1 MDRWGVWGLQAV
13 LLAAGIYFFLGFM
26 KTTRGSGIV
35 RGLVVAF
42 AVIALGL
49 WGVAQVFELEELQ
62 HILRGSTPYVVM
74 ILVILF
80 QPELRRGVAR
90 LGEQNKLARLLRG
103 ERPEAV
109 SEVSAAMIAMAK
121 RRHGALIAFQRTT
134 PLDPWTQN
142 AVSIQSHVDRRLLQ
156 GIFQPGGALHDGAVV
171 IDHDRLIAASCIF
184 PLTESTDV
192 HASTGTRHRAAL
204 GLSEETDALTVAVSE
219 ETGEISLCESG
230 AMERNIDHERLESL
244 LRNRLGII
252 DPTKAAAER
261 RSAGALT
268 KAFSFLGAVFF
279 QDLGRKAA
287 SLILANT
294 WLLLAYNDITIHTEA
309 WLSIKGASPS
319 VEASLSP
326 GTILAL
332 MPTDDTHI
340 RTPGPDERLK
350 VQISGPREEIDRITS
365 LGLGGSYSIDESFTD
380 TEIGLAIEDVRF
392 VCGGEQLDARVRFA
406 WADDRLPVISLERT
420 ASQRIDLSPEHLQV
434 NDDALDARFE
444 FHLDRTVF
452 RPTTVFVDGP
462 AAQIGLLRNGELQLG
477 FAPITLGPED
487 RKSRIVRL
495 SLLEELLASGLR
507 ITDEAPAEA
516 ELEITATSRDLGQ
529 LEIEL
534 PIVNLTSTSGARPEG
549 WTLPFAAQKA
559 VFGIKT
565 EAVIPTT
572 ESPDSQSYQERRA
585 AVRRFVEENL
595 RVFVDISKVDSDEA
609 RTAAVQWF
617 WPPRGWRELLEEEI
631 GPVAEEARVEVLLES
646 DREVLL
652 IKANEESASDPQP
665 TLDSEGSD

>member
-171 IDHDRLIAASCIF
+171 IDDDRLIAASCIF
-184 PLTESTDV
+184 PLTESTEV
-192 HASTGTRHRAAL
+192 RASTGTRHRAAL
-204 GLSEETDALTVAVSE
+204 GLSEETDALTIAVSE

-252 DPTKAAAER
+252 DPTRAAAER
-261 RSAGALT
+261 RSVGALT
-268 KAFSFLGAVFF
+268 KMSSFVGAVFF

-294 WLLLAYNDITIHTEA
+294 WLLLAYNDITIQTEA

-332 MPTDDTHI
+332 MPTDDTHL

-365 LGLGGSYSIDESFTD
+365 LGLGGSYSIDEGFTD
-380 TEIGLAIEDVRF
+380 SELGLAIEDVRF

-462 AAQIGLLRNGELQLG
+462 AAQISLLRNGELQLG
-477 FAPITLGPED
+477 FAPITLGPAD
-487 RKSRIVRL
+487 RKSRVVRL
-495 SLLEELLASGLR
+495 ALLEELLASGLR
-507 ITDEAPAEA
+507 LTDEAPAEA

-534 PIVNLTSTSGARPEG
+534 PLVNLTSTSGARPEG
-549 WTLPFAAQKA
+549 WTLPFAAQKS

-609 RTAAVQWF
+609 RTATVQWF

-646 DREVLL
+646 DIEVLL
-652 IKANEESASDPQP
+652 IKASEESASAPQP
-665 TLDSEGSD
+665 TLDSEESN

>member
-1 MDRWGVWGLQAV
+1 MDRWGIWGLQAV

-49 WGVAQVFELEELQ
+49 WGVAQVFALEELQ

-121 RRHGALIAFQRTT
+121 RKHGALIAFQRTT

-142 AVSIQSHVDRRLLQ
+142 AVSVQSHVDRRLLQ

-184 PLTESTDV
+184 PLTESTEV

-204 GLSEETDALTVAVSE
+204 GLSEETDALTIAVSE
-219 ETGEISLCESG
+219 ETGEISVCESG
-230 AMERNIDHERLESL
+230 AMQRNVDHERLEGL
-244 LRNRLGII
+244 LRNRLGVI
-252 DPTKAAAER
+252 DPNKVAAER

-268 KAFSFLGAVFF
+268 KISSFVGAVLF
-279 QDLGRKAA
+279 QDLGRKVA
-287 SLILANT
+287 SLFLANA
-294 WLLLAYNDITIHTEA
+294 WLLLAYNDITIQAEA
-309 WLSIKGASPS
+309 WLSIKGAAPS

-332 MPTDDTHI
+332 MPTDDTHL
-340 RTPGPDERLK
+340 RTPGPLERLK
-350 VQISGPREEIDRITS
+350 VQISGPREEVDRITS
-365 LGLGGSYSIDESFTD
+365 LGLGGSYTIDEGFTD
-380 TEIGLAIEDVRF
+380 SELGLAIEDVRF
-392 VCGGEQLDARVRFA
+392 VCGGEQLDVRVRVA

-420 ASQRIDLSPEHLQV
+420 ASQRIDLSPEHLTV
-434 NDDALDARFE
+434 NDEALDPRFE

-462 AAQIGLLRNGELQLG
+462 AAQIELLRNGEIQLG
-477 FAPITLGPED
+477 FAPIKLSSED
-487 RKSRIVRL
+487 REVRIARL
-495 SLLEELLASGLR
+495 SLLEEHLANGLR
-507 ITDEAPAEA
+507 LTDEAPAEA

-534 PIVNLTSTSGARPEG
+534 PLVDLARASGARPEG
-549 WTLPFAAQKA
+549 WTLPFAAQKS
-559 VFGIKT
+559 VFGIRT

-595 RVFVDISKVDSDEA
+595 RVFVDISRVDSDGA
-609 RTAAVQWF
+609 STATVQWF

-631 GPVAEEARVEVLLES
+631 GPMAEEARVEVLLES
-646 DREVLL
+646 DSEVLL
-652 IKANEESASDPQP
+652 IKASEESPSEPQQA
-665 TLDSEGSD
+665 DSSEESN